1 MAEVVRA
8 LRAHL
13 VPSSPSCSRATQIR
27 VPRPMSQ
34 QLLDTSKETPQT
46 LGIEILPGVQ
56 TKPPVLQSV
65 PITSIP
71 GMGQH

>member
-1 MAEVVRA
+1 
-8 LRAHL
+8 
-13 VPSSPSCSRATQIR
+13 
-27 VPRPMSQ
+27 MSQ

-46 LGIEILPGVQ
+46 LGTEILPGVQ

-71 GMGQH
+71 GMGQQ

>member
-8 LRAHL
+8 LWAHL
-13 VPSSPSCSRATQIR
+13 VPSSPSCSRATQIKL
-27 VPRPMSQ
+27 PMSQ

-56 TKPPVLQSV
+56 TKPPALQSV